1 MTAAQKPFYS
11 GGRRTDADNPG
22 PFAPKVVRDEKDLL
36 DLLNRRRVQLRW
48 SSRRLD
54 EEVGRKINL
63 TTMIRRD
70 VGSKTT
76 SVLDLADAMGL
87 EIHIRVK
94 PSKTRL
100 ERAIAARK
108 RQNPSAHTPEGVPGE

>member
-22 PFAPKVVRDEKDLL
+22 PFAPKVVKGEKDLL
-36 DLLNRRRVQLRW
+36 DLLNRRRVQLRL
-48 SSRRLD
+48 SSRALD
-54 EEVGRKINL
+54 ELVGRKINL

-70 VGSKTT
+70 VGSKTI
-76 SVLDLADAMGL
+76 SVLDLAEAMGL
-87 EIHIRVK
+87 EIHVRVK

-100 ERAIAARK
+100 ERAMAARK
-108 RQNPSAHTPEGVPGE
+108 QGSSAAAPVGVPEE